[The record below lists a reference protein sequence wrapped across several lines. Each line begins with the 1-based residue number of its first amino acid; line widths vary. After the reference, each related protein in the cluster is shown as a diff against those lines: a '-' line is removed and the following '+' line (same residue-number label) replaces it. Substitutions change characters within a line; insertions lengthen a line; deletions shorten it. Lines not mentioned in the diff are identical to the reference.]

1 MCCPLVAGVGD
12 VHVQPVITKLR
23 STLVN
28 QGVLAGGDPTVDAAI
43 AALVDALEPAMQMAA
58 LELAQQAATELGAQ
72 LPDRMVDVVV
82 VDGDPT
88 LRVGDAPGAPQSEP
102 AEDLDAR
109 ITLRLPPSLKRLIED
124 SATIDGDS
132 VNSWVVDALS
142 KRAKRPASHG
152 RRVTES
158 FDL

>member
-1 MCCPLVAGVGD
+1 M
-12 VHVQPVITKLR
+12 HVQPVITKIR

-28 QGVLAGGDPTVDAAI
+28 QGVLAGGDPTVEAAI
-43 AALVDALEPAMQMAA
+43 NALVEALDPALQMAA
-58 LELAQQAATELGAQ
+58 LDLAQQAAAELGAQ
-72 LPDRMVDVVV
+72 LPDRTVDVVV
-82 VDGDPT
+82 IDGDPT
-88 LRVGDAPGAPQSEP
+88 LRIGDGPSPPPSDEP

-124 SATIDGDS
+124 SATVDGDS
-132 VNSWVVDALS
+132 VNSWVVDALA
-142 KRAKRPASHG
+142 KRAKRPAAKG

>member
-1 MCCPLVAGVGD
+1 M
-12 VHVQPVITKLR
+12 HVQPVITKVR
-23 STLVN
+23 STLVS
-28 QGVLAGGDPTVDAAI
+28 QGVLAGGDPTIDAAI
-43 AALVDALEPAMQMAA
+43 SALVEALDPALQMAA
-58 LELAQQAATELGAQ
+58 LDLAQQAAAELDAQ
-72 LPDRMVDVVV
+72 LPDRTVDVVV

-88 LRVGDAPGAPQSEP
+88 LRVGDAPTSSSRDEP

-124 SATIDGDS
+124 SAVIDGDS

-142 KRAKRPASHG
+142 RRAKRPAAKG